1 MIFTPKCKICYS
13 LAMKNRF
20 KVIDVYPR
28 GFCKGVFNAI
38 ELAKKARVDHPDE
51 KISILGE
58 LVHNKEVSKALKSLH
73 IDTIETKNKRR
84 IDLLDEVD
92 SGLVIFSAHGI
103 SPVVIEKART
113 KGLGTI
119 NASCEDVLVTQDQ
132 IKAYLKENYDVL
144 YVGQKGHPEAEAV
157 LDLDLTRIR
166 LVEIGQMIPT
176 LTSDKMFVTNQTTMS
191 IFDIK
196 ETLSKIQEKYPH
208 AIISDETCSAT
219 RLRQEAILKLPQT
232 VDGIIIIGDKSSNN
246 TKMLAKIAANKSI
259 QTIIPIQNLRELDA
273 SLLNEC
279 KEVAITAGASTPKF
293 IIDEVV
299 NFVKAYAIDD
309 TVSKEAYSI
318 NPFI

>member
-1 MIFTPKCKICYS
+1 
-13 LAMKNRF
+13 MKNRF

-38 ELAKKARVDHPDE
+38 ELAKKARIDHPDE

-73 IDTIETKNKRR
+73 IDTIETKNKKR

-103 SPVVIEKART
+103 SPMVIEKART

-132 IKAYLKENYDVL
+132 IKAYLNENYDVL
-144 YVGQKGHPEAEAV
+144 YVGQIGHPEAEAV
-157 LDLDLTRIR
+157 LGLDLTRLH
-166 LVEIGQMIPT
+166 LVEIGQVIPT
-176 LTSDKMFVTNQTTMS
+176 LNSDKIFVTNQTTMS

-196 ETLSKIQEKYPH
+196 ETLSKIKEKYPH

-246 TKMLAKIAANKSI
+246 TKMLAKIAANKLI
-259 QTIIPIQNLRELDA
+259 KMIIPIQNLKELDA
-273 SLLNEC
+273 SLLDEC
-279 KEVAITAGASTPKF
+279 HEVAITAGASTPKF

-299 NFVKAYAIDD
+299 SFVKAYAIDD